1 MQETPVKWRGLRIAG
16 GIAALFMPV
25 IVTCYVMR
33 HRTSNVSIQA
43 KDAVVYTKS
52 CVGTTNY
59 GREVTLQLKEY
70 FSGKTETEV
79 RVKER
84 DVYEVV
90 LPIATNFQE
99 LKANAEKGACEET
112 PFKNPRD

>member
-1 MQETPVKWRGLRIAG
+1 MQETPVKRRGLKIAG
-16 GIAALFMPV
+16 SIAALV
-25 IVTCYVMR
+25 ILAVSPYFVR
-33 HRTSNVSIQA
+33 HRTSNIAIQA
-43 KDAVVYTKS
+43 EDAVVYTKS

-90 LPIATNFQE
+90 LPAATNFQE
-99 LKANAEKGACEET
+99 LKANAEKGACEEAS
-112 PFKNPRD
+112 FKNPRD